1 MQTSMKRS
9 VALLLIIAI
18 ITAIIYVVNGM
29 GASKK
34 NIGNRNQKQIKP
46 YGVPLPQ
53 ANSTPNPD
61 TLPLIK
67 AMPIVPADNNY
78 SITAF
83 PDLDRQRLERE
94 NLTLLPANEIIQ
106 TSYKDWNVGN
116 NGTIIEKE
124 LYSSDAPLFKQA
136 GAALVPLDVNG
147 GQRRVNFY

>member
-1 MQTSMKRS
+1 MQTSMKKS

-18 ITAIIYVVNGM
+18 ITGIIYVVD
-29 GASKK
+29 ASKK
-34 NIGNRNQKQIKP
+34 DAGDRTQKYIKP

-61 TLPLIK
+61 TPPFIK
-67 AMPIVPADNNY
+67 AMPIVPADSNY
-78 SITAF
+78 TITAF
-83 PDLDRQRLERE
+83 PDLDRKRLERE

-116 NGTIIEKE
+116 SGTIIEKE
-124 LYSSDAPLFKQA
+124 LYSTLPPLFKQA

-147 GQRRVNFY
+147 TNRRINFY

>member
-1 MQTSMKRS
+1 MQTSMKKS

-18 ITAIIYVVNGM
+18 ITGIIYVVDS
-29 GASKK
+29 SKK
-34 NIGNRNQKQIKP
+34 NAGNVTQKHITP

-61 TLPLIK
+61 TPPFIK
-67 AMPIVPADNNY
+67 AMPNVPADINY

-83 PDLDRQRLERE
+83 PDLDRKRLERE

-116 NGTIIEKE
+116 SGTIIEKE

-136 GAALVPLDVNG
+136 GGALVPLDVNG